1 MAVAREDYRGLLKD
15 KYSEFEI
22 AVYKLAKKYEISM
35 TRSSEQLVEFFEEDY
50 KKAHMFRSE
59 VKKLNPATKCVELIY
74 ANQYTDTKGFDIR
87 KSKAMYLVDDD
98 YYNAL
103 IGNVS
108 EQESNVYEDNEQ
120 VSLFSTVG

>member
-1 MAVAREDYRGLLKD
+1 MAKKDYSGLLKE
-15 KYSEFEI
+15 KYSKFEI
-22 AVYKLAKKYEISM
+22 VVLKLAKKYEVSM
-35 TRSSEQLVEFFEEDY
+35 TRSSEELVEFFEEDE
-50 KKAHMFRSE
+50 KKAHMFMRE

-98 YYNAL
+98 YYNVM

-108 EQESNVYEDNEQ
+108 ERESNVYKDNEQ
-120 VSLFSTVG
+120 VSLFG